1 MHVFVYYFYTTA
13 IDIWGV
19 GCIFTEVLMGK
30 PLFPGKSAVHQL
42 ELITDL
48 LGTPSSDTISRAC
61 YII

>member
-1 MHVFVYYFYTTA
+1 MVSKYTTA

-30 PLFPGKSAVHQL
+30 PLFSWKKRGSSAGAYYN
-42 ELITDL
+42 L
-48 LGTPSSDTISRAC
+48 LGTPSSDTISRVC